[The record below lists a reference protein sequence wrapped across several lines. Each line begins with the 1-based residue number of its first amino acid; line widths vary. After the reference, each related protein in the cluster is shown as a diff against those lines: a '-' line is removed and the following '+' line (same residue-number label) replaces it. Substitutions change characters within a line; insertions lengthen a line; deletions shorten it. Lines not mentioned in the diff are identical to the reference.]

1 MYLVEVEGLSKSYG
15 SKKALDAVSLSLA
28 EGSITGLVGPNGA
41 GKTTAIKVVL
51 GLLLPDAGRVEVFGQ
66 NPWDNEK
73 IRGRIGVV
81 YEKAFFPP
89 HQNILEYLQRCC
101 RIFGVA
107 ESRALDILKT
117 VDLVDHRHQQVKSL
131 SKGLLQRFSIGH
143 ALVHNPKLIIA
154 DEMTANLDPQVRAS
168 ILDLVLQLQ
177 KEQNVTFLISSHI
190 LPELSQVCDSL
201 LIINKGRVVA
211 SGKISDLY
219 EKYAA
224 ATVRISAEKTEELS
238 REISKLPYVKKLT
251 TNERDISIIVE
262 TGKEQNLYEDA
273 STLARKIQVK
283 IYGIETANAS
293 IEELYKQAV
302 QPNNEG

>member
-1 MYLVEVEGLSKSYG
+1 MSLVEVEGLSKRYG
-15 SKKALDAVSLSLA
+15 SKKALDYVSLSLA

-73 IRGRIGVV
+73 IRSRIGVV

-117 VDLVDHRHQQVKSL
+117 VDLADHKHQQVKSL

-177 KEQNVTFLISSHI
+177 KNQNVTFLISSHI

-211 SGKISDLY
+211 AGKISDLY

-224 ATVRISAEKTEELS
+224 STVRISAEKTEELS

-273 STLARKIQVK
+273 LTLARKIQVK

-293 IEELYKQAV
+293 IEELYKQTV